1 MIVADRYVRLS
12 LYDKGTG
19 WIDLEDKSLPL
30 SKEERAVIKDVQSV
44 DDKVQAYL
52 RKHYNDPIEIADVK
66 GLEGCTL
73 YPMSSVVVN
82 SDGTQVHYFGTGYQN
97 SYFMD
102 RHHNYLHR
110 VVASQVL
117 RVADPEKYRDF
128 IKHPGRYE
136 VHHLNPDM
144 KVDERLGNNALC
156 LKVIEKSKHKKFSAI
171 VRKLYNVKELYDV
184 KLLKCRFYKNING
197 KRAVGMRERWAIL
210 NENDKIKTHRIKKTP
225 A

>member
-30 SKEERAVIKDVQSV
+30 SEDERAIIKDVQGV

-52 RKHYNDPIEIADVK
+52 RKHYNGPIKIRDTK

-73 YPMSSVVVN
+73 YPMSSVVVR

-97 SYFMD
+97 SYCMD
-102 RHHNYLHR
+102 KYHNYLHR

-117 RVADPEKYRDF
+117 RVADPDKYKEF
-128 IKHPGRYE
+128 IKHPGKFE

-144 KVDERLGNNALC
+144 KVDERVGNSALNV
-156 LKVIEKSKHKKFSAI
+156 KVIEKSKHKKYTAI
-171 VRKLYNVKELYDV
+171 VRKLYNLKELYNI
-184 KLLKCRFYKNING
+184 KLLKWRFYKNING
-197 KRAVGMRERWAIL
+197 KRVVGMRERWAIL
-210 NENDKIKTHRIKKTP
+210 NEKDTEETHRIKKAP

>member
-19 WIDLEDKSLPL
+19 WIDLDDDSLPL
-30 SKEERAVIKDVQSV
+30 SEEEREIIRDVQSV
-44 DDKVQAYL
+44 DDKVQGYL
-52 RKHYNDPIEIADVK
+52 RKHYNDPIKIADVK

-144 KVDERLGNNALC
+144 KVDERLGNNALHV
-156 LKVIEKSKHKKFSAI
+156 KVIEKEKHKKYTAI
-171 VRKLYNVKELYDV
+171 VRKLYNLKELYNI

-197 KRAVGMRERWAIL
+197 KIVVGMRERWAIL
-210 NENDKIKTHRIKKTP
+210 NENDTLETTV
-225 A
+225 

>member
-1 MIVADRYVRLS
+1 MIVANRYVRLS

-30 SKEERAVIKDVQSV
+30 SEEEREIIKDVQSV

-52 RKHYNDPIEIADVK
+52 RKHYNEPIEIRDTK

-117 RVADPEKYRDF
+117 RVADPDKYREF
-128 IKHPGRYE
+128 IKHPEKFE
-136 VHHLNPDM
+136 VHHLNPDV
-144 KVDERLGNNALC
+144 KADKRLGNNALHV
-156 LKVIEKSKHKKFSAI
+156 KVIEKEKHKKYTAI
-171 VRKLYNVKELYDV
+171 VRKLYNLKELYNI

-197 KRAVGMRERWAIL
+197 KRVVGMRERWDIL
-210 NENDKIKTHRIKKTP
+210 NKKDTEETHCIKKAP

>member
-1 MIVADRYVRLS
+1 MIVANRYVRLS

-30 SKEERAVIKDVQSV
+30 SEDERAVIRDVQGV
-44 DDKVQAYL
+44 DGKVQGYL
-52 RKHYNDPIEIADVK
+52 RKHYNDPIKIRDTK

-73 YPMSSVVVN
+73 YPMSSVIVN

-97 SYFMD
+97 GYYMD
-102 RHHNYLHR
+102 KYHNYLHR

-117 RVADPEKYRDF
+117 RVADPDKYRNF
-128 IKHPGRYE
+128 IKHPGKYE

-171 VRKLYNVKELYDV
+171 VRKLYNLKELYNI
-184 KLLKCRFYKNING
+184 KLLKWRFYKNING
-197 KRAVGMRERWAIL
+197 KITVGMRERWAIL
-210 NENDKIKTHRIKKTP
+210 NEKDTEETHCIKKAP

>member
-1 MIVADRYVRLS
+1 MIVANRYVRLS

-30 SKEERAVIKDVQSV
+30 SEEEREIIKDVQSV

-52 RKHYNDPIEIADVK
+52 RKHYNEPIEIRDTK

-97 SYFMD
+97 SYCMD
-102 RHHNYLHR
+102 KYHNYLHR

-117 RVADPEKYRDF
+117 RVADPDKYRDF
-128 IKHPGRYE
+128 RKHPEKFE
-136 VHHLNPDM
+136 VHHLNPDV
-144 KVDERLGNNALC
+144 KADKGLGNNALHV
-156 LKVIEKSKHKKFSAI
+156 KVIEKEKHKKYTAI
-171 VRKLYNVKELYDV
+171 VRKLYNLKELYNI